1 MNISKFLN
9 SYLIDKTYRLTL
21 VSVTLTALAPLIAT
35 LVDGL
40 FSSNLLGNDAF
51 IAVSVSLLIV
61 NAVSVLTMICERGGA
76 VLAAGQLAKGNR
88 EKANRIYTVAFV
100 SAMLVAVIAAV
111 GIWINLD
118 SIAFGLT
125 GSTESAAYARE
136 YLQVIV
142 LYLFILPLNNTLNDF
157 ATQEGFPTVNHA
169 DGLTTRWP
177 MVWMR
182 HRSGHDR
189 PPIATCLP

>member
-40 FSSNLLGNDAF
+40 FSSNLLGNYAF

-88 EKANRIYTVAFV
+88 EKANRIYTVFCIGDA
-100 SAMLVAVIAAV
+100 
-111 GIWINLD
+111 GGGD
-118 SIAFGLT
+118 SG
-125 GSTESAAYARE
+125 G
-136 YLQVIV
+136 
-142 LYLFILPLNNTLNDF
+142 
-157 ATQEGFPTVNHA
+157 
-169 DGLTTRWP
+169 
-177 MVWMR
+177 R
-182 HRSGHDR
+182 HMDKS
-189 PPIATCLP
+189 